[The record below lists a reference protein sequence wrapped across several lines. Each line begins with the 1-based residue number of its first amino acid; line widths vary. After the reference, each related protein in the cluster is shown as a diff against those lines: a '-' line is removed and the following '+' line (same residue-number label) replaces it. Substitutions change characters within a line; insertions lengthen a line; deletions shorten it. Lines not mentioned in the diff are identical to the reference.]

1 MEEIV
6 AAIVNVLTA
15 LSLLAGLFFMFVGAL
30 GVVRLPDFYARSHA
44 SSKCI
49 TLGMLGL
56 LGALVLFV
64 GTSASA
70 PAGESQLDAAEEMQ
84 AETGGGAA
92 GTEAPTV
99 AATTKALLVL
109 AFVFVSAPVGSHML
123 ARAAHRARVA
133 SWHGTI
139 GDELAEDEDAA
150 AEAAR
155 QPGDRRSSQRGS
167 SPDEA

>member
-1 MEEIV
+1 MEQIV
-6 AAIVNVLTA
+6 AAVVNVLTA
-15 LSLLAGLFFMFVGAL
+15 LSLLAGLFFMFVGAV

-44 SSKCI
+44 ASKCI
-49 TLGMLGL
+49 TLGMFGL

-70 PAGESQLDAAEEMQ
+70 PAGASQIDAAEEMQ
-84 AETGGGAA
+84 AETGGEDA
-92 GTEAPTV
+92 GTGAPTV
-99 AATTKALLVL
+99 AATTKAMLVL

-133 SWHGTI
+133 SWRGTL

-155 QPGDRRSSQRGS
+155 EAGDRRATPRA
-167 SPDEA
+167 SPADEA